1 MWHRPVEDW
10 FRFVQIIFFS
20 LFFRFAVDGTKR
32 SSYWGPEFFFSFT
45 WGVVFFH
52 ALPASFFLTSGYFFF
67 LRTSTPSDHGVLSE
81 ARLMH
86 FRRQSHARCVCLF
99 MPLYF
104 FSQVYQ
110 LTTTVCFVGPDW
122 TVRFFPLLL
131 CFFRMKYRLRLL
143 CFLFQRQSFCSTSLT
158 FHDILLSAPDWRSH
172 LAILTWTGS
181 AKWNL
186 FCAGFLMFLLCI
198 FSFAW
203 PVFLLFRPNYVH
215 KQIIVFTFSFLALL
229 ASWLAGWPIKCSFW
243 FLFKSSSVP
252 HGQGGRHIKFPIICL
267 LDYHSVFFASLLFPH
282 FVSVCYRP
290 CVCFWCALVFHACC
304 VSFSWEKWKALSRIF
319 WCEMRHHWLRQ
330 GRKKNFLKNAF
341 CNVCSSEKYTFF
353 FHFRGGFVHV
363 PRFYHGW
370 YVRQETLVE
379 THEQNT
385 LAEWSSAFFKVGTA
399 SPKSWK

>member
-1 MWHRPVEDW
+1 MSNFRRHKAKEWDYVAQACGGLIQICSNHLFLPLFQVCRRWHKTIELLGARILFLFYVGCCFFPRTASV
-10 FRFVQIIFFS
+10 IF
-20 LFFRFAVDGTKR
+20 
-32 SSYWGPEFFFSFT
+32 SYQW
-45 WGVVFFH
+45 V
-52 ALPASFFLTSGYFFF
+52 FFF

-158 FHDILLSAPDWRSH
+158 FHEILLSAPDWRSH

-229 ASWLAGWPIKCSFW
+229 ANWLAGWPIKCSFW

-252 HGQGGRHIKFPIICL
+252 HGQGGRHIKFSIIRL
-267 LDYHSVFFASLLFPH
+267 LDYHSLFFASLLSPSF

-330 GRKKNFLKNAF
+330 GQKKKLFEECLLQCLLKREVHNFF
-341 CNVCSSEKYTFF
+341 SF
-353 FHFRGGFVHV
+353 
-363 PRFYHGW
+363 
-370 YVRQETLVE
+370 
-379 THEQNT
+379 
-385 LAEWSSAFFKVGTA
+385 
-399 SPKSWK
+399 